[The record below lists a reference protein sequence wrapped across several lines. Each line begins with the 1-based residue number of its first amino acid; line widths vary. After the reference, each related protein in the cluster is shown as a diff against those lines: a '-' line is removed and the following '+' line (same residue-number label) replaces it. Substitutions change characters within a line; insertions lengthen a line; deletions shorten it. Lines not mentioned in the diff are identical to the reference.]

1 MQVEEFGYTDKA
13 FEHMLHKK
21 NLPPNLLTTIGQRG
35 QRSIKLIKL
44 TSPNAAPEFLV
55 SSDTRNSLL
64 KLPTPPKTVVTTS
77 TATVSPSGG
86 IQPSQLILSSST
98 VLNKLFVTT
107 STSGTGETLLLLSAP
122 LIKSGQQTVQPI
134 TSTAPINKVTVQT
147 STASASQVQ
156 SKEPVRLGNITLYPA
171 PDPSAVV
178 LSTPTS
184 TMISQPVLPST
195 PLFSTAPITS
205 IQSPQTPNQGATI
218 IEEDTTSQNTA
229 SSEEDIL
236 QSAIR
241 SILEEDGSLFSRP
254 QSPASAE
261 QTASPLPSLTM
272 LHNQTTPPAK
282 NIPTP
287 VEHVDMDNVRLDLEA
302 HETLSNF
309 SDDAFIS
316 SSSLDPFVEDPLSI
330 TPTLNVHLPPVETQ
344 DGQDPLDVSATSDK
358 ETTVQDQNPALITD
372 MRRSAS
378 NISISDEESDGSFT
392 EKKKRGL
399 IGEFILCHF
408 CISYFVICGW

>member
-13 FEHMLHKK
+13 FEHLQHKK
-21 NLPPNLLTTIGQRG
+21 NLPPNLLLTIGKRG
-35 QRSIKLIKL
+35 QRSIRLIQL
-44 TSPNAAPEFLV
+44 SSNAAPEFLV
-55 SSDTRNSLL
+55 SSDARNSLL
-64 KLPTPPKTVVTTS
+64 KGSNPPKTVVSTS
-77 TATVSPSGG
+77 AATVSSSAG
-86 IQPSQLILSSST
+86 IQPNQLILSSPA

-107 STSGTGETLLLLSAP
+107 STSGLLLLSAP

-147 STASASQVQ
+147 STASATQIQ
-156 SKEPVRLGNITLYPA
+156 SKEPVRLGGITLYPG
-171 PDPSAVV
+171 PDPSAIV

-184 TMISQPVLPST
+184 TMISQPVTLPNT
-195 PLFSTAPITS
+195 PLFSTTPITS
-205 IQSPQTPNQGATI
+205 IQSSQTPNQGATI
-218 IEEDTTSQNTA
+218 LEEDTTSQNTA

-254 QSPASAE
+254 QSPAPAE
-261 QTASPLPSLTM
+261 QSTPSLTV
-272 LHNQTTPPAK
+272 LNDQTIPPEK
-282 NIPTP
+282 NISTP
-287 VEHVDMDNVRLDLEA
+287 VEHVDMDNVRLELDA
-302 HETLSNF
+302 NETLSNF

-330 TPTLNVHLPPVETQ
+330 TPTLNVSLPPVETQ
-344 DGQDPLDVSATSDK
+344 EIQDPLDVSASDK
-358 ETTVQDQNPALITD
+358 EATIQDQNPILITD

-378 NISISDEESDGSFT
+378 NISVSDEESDGSFT

-399 IGEFILCHF
+399 MGKLIIMLSLFWF
-408 CISYFVICGW
+408 FYNNP

>member
-13 FEHMLHKK
+13 FEHLQHKK
-21 NLPPNLLTTIGQRG
+21 NLPPNLLLTIGKRG
-35 QRSIKLIKL
+35 QRSIKLIQL
-44 TSPNAAPEFLV
+44 SSNASPEFLV

-64 KLPTPPKTVVTTS
+64 KVSNPPKTVVSTS
-77 TATVSPSGG
+77 AATVSSSAG
-86 IQPSQLILSSST
+86 IQPNQLILSSPT

-107 STSGTGETLLLLSAP
+107 STSGLLLLSAP

-147 STASASQVQ
+147 STASATQ
-156 SKEPVRLGNITLYPA
+156 SKEPVRLGGITLYPG
-171 PDPSAVV
+171 PDPSAIV
-178 LSTPTS
+178 LSASTS
-184 TMISQPVLPST
+184 TMVSEPVTLPNT
-195 PLFSTAPITS
+195 PLLTTPITS
-205 IQSPQTPNQGATI
+205 IQSSQTPNQGATVP
-218 IEEDTTSQNTA
+218 EEDTTSQNTA

-254 QSPASAE
+254 QSPAPAE
-261 QTASPLPSLTM
+261 QSTPLTIL
-272 LHNQTTPPAK
+272 NDQIPPEK
-282 NIPTP
+282 NISTP
-287 VEHVDMDNVRLDLEA
+287 VEHVDMDNVRLELDA

-330 TPTLNVHLPPVETQ
+330 TPTLNVSLPPVETQ
-344 DGQDPLDVSATSDK
+344 EVQDPLDVSASDK
-358 ETTVQDQNPALITD
+358 EATIHDQNPVLITD
-372 MRRSAS
+372 MRRSVS
-378 NISISDEESDGSFT
+378 NISVSDDESDGSFT

-399 IGEFILCHF
+399 MGELSIMLFLF
-408 CISYFVICGW
+408 WLFYYNP

>member
-1 MQVEEFGYTDKA
+1 M
-13 FEHMLHKK
+13 
-21 NLPPNLLTTIGQRG
+21 TIGKRG
-35 QRSIKLIKL
+35 QRSIKLIQL

-64 KLPTPPKTVVTTS
+64 KVSNPPKTVVSTS
-77 TATVSPSGG
+77 TATVSSSAG

-147 STASASQVQ
+147 STASANQIQ

-178 LSTPTS
+178 LSASTS
-184 TMISQPVLPST
+184 TMISQPVALPTTS
-195 PLFSTAPITS
+195 LFSTAPITS
-205 IQSPQTPNQGATI
+205 IQSPQTPSQGATI

-254 QSPASAE
+254 QSPAQQSA
-261 QTASPLPSLTM
+261 PLPSLTM
-272 LHNQTTPPAK
+272 LNDQTTPPTK
-282 NIPTP
+282 NITTS
-287 VEHVDMDNVRLDLEA
+287 VEHVDMDNVRLELEA

-330 TPTLNVHLPPVETQ
+330 TPTLNVDLPPVETQ
-344 DGQDPLDVSATSDK
+344 EGQDPLDVSVSSGK

-372 MRRSAS
+372 MRRSVS
-378 NISISDEESDGSFT
+378 NISVSDEESDGSFT

-399 IGEFILCHF
+399 IGELFLF
-408 CISYFVICGW
+408 WLSYK